1 MRNAFFRSLVKAA
14 KQNKKLF
21 LISVD
26 QPTGFDDEL
35 REALGERFIIEPISE
50 ANVIGMASGLA
61 ADGFIPII
69 FNHATFNS
77 RRCYEQIL
85 LDSALQKRKIILVS
99 MGSGLATSHLGPTHT
114 STDDIGLMR
123 LIPSMNIL
131 NPCNAAEVNKIF
143 PKLISAKNP
152 CYLRL
157 SKYGIPKYG
166 IEINK
171 SFFSNYSMNKLIH
184 IKKSKSKSNTL
195 FISTGIM
202 TPLALEALE
211 LLKNDKHHINLFHAP
226 SINSL
231 KDSCLVSFLEDA
243 KHLFIA
249 EEHRTHGG
257 FSSALIDF
265 ATDNHIGKRLPKV
278 IKLGLPNNSFI
289 HQYGDQE
296 SVLKTFGLDSIGI
309 CERIKEYI

>member
-1 MRNAFFRSLVKAA
+1 MRNAFFRSLIQAA
-14 KQNKKLF
+14 KKNKKLF

-35 REALGERFIIEPISE
+35 KEALGERFMIEPISE
-50 ANVIGMASGLA
+50 ANIIGMASGLA
-61 ADGFIPII
+61 ADGFIPIV

-123 LIPSMNIL
+123 LIPGMNIL
-131 NPCNAAEVNKIF
+131 NPCNAVEVNRIF
-143 PKLISAKNP
+143 PKLINSKTP

-157 SKYGIPKYG
+157 SKYGIPRYG

-184 IKKSKSKSNTL
+184 IKKTKSKSRVL
-195 FISTGIM
+195 FISTGVM
-202 TPLALEALE
+202 TPIALEALE
-211 LLKNDKHHINLFHAP
+211 LLKNDKHQINLFHAP

-231 KDSCLVSFLEDA
+231 KDNRLVALLRDA
-243 KHLFIA
+243 THLFIA

-265 ATDNHIGKRLPKV
+265 ATDNYNETSLPKV
-278 IKLGLPNNSFI
+278 IKFGLPNNSFI

-296 SVLKTFGLDSIGI
+296 SVLKTLGLDSIGI
-309 CERIKEYI
+309 CKKIEEYI